1 MSKAEKV
8 SRRKILAGAAAL
20 LGSSSSVSVSGSVVS
35 NQSEAQ
41 DGRDPTKVQGRL
53 ASEIGQRSRF
63 EQPQRTVPGAG
74 VVSFTPL
81 QDLEGIIT
89 PADLHFE
96 RHHAGI
102 PDIDPSSYSLLI
114 HGLVERPTIF
124 TLADLH
130 AFPRAP

>member
-74 VVSFTPL
+74 T
-81 QDLEGIIT
+81 
-89 PADLHFE
+89 
-96 RHHAGI
+96 AGI
-102 PDIDPSSYSLLI
+102 HRQLRRQPNARVPHL
-114 HGLVERPTIF
+114 P
-124 TLADLH
+124 
-130 AFPRAP
+130 P